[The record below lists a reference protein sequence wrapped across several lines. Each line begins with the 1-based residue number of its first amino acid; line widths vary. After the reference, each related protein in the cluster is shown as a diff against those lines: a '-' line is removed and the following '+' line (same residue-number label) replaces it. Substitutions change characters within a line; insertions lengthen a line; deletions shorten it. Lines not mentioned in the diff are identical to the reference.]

1 MTDATFDVRWR
12 LDQDTGRDT
21 NPFPRREGAAAGSGR
36 GNGIMSLIAASRD
49 QRRTIQLDNMIYLH
63 QFTRDLIRVLIGV
76 EHPDDFIADF
86 EQALAGV

>member
-1 MTDATFDVRWR
+1 
-12 LDQDTGRDT
+12 
-21 NPFPRREGAAAGSGR
+21 
-36 GNGIMSLIAASRD
+36 MSLIAASRD